1 MFPKAY
7 YQENENLVH
16 HLKIKKGDVGK
27 YVIITGDPKR
37 CIKIADKFDNA
48 ELIADY
54 REYITYTGYINE
66 TKISAVSHGIG
77 GPSAAIALE
86 ELIKAGADT
95 FIRIGT
101 CGTSNINVHAGDII
115 IVNGAVKIG
124 GTMDNYIP
132 KEFPCVP
139 NIDILEAMIE
149 ESEKTKLKTHIGI
162 VQCKDALYSDKEL
175 LYKDNILASEM
186 ESASIFA
193 VGASKNVRTGS
204 ALFVMHNHK
213 ISENNNQNCTIE
225 EAIDFT
231 IETIKILINNDK
243 NRSK

>member
-1 MFPKAY
+1 MFG
-7 YQENENLVH
+7 ELVWT
-16 HLKIKKGDVGK
+16 LAAV
-27 YVIITGDPKR
+27 VIAVIT
-37 CIKIADKFDNA
+37 AL
-48 ELIADY
+48 LISS
-54 REYITYTGYINE
+54 G
-66 TKISAVSHGIG
+66 
-77 GPSAAIALE
+77 
-86 ELIKAGADT
+86 
-95 FIRIGT
+95 F
-101 CGTSNINVHAGDII
+101 
-115 IVNGAVKIG
+115 
-124 GTMDNYIP
+124 
-132 KEFPCVP
+132 
-139 NIDILEAMIE
+139 
-149 ESEKTKLKTHIGI
+149 HIGI